1 MFHPVEQNLNQSA
14 LEERILEKWAKEQ
27 TFQATLDANADGPRF
42 VVYEG
47 PPTANG
53 KPGVHHVESR
63 VFKDIYP
70 RYRTMKGYYV
80 PRIGGW
86 DCHGIPVELGVEKQL
101 GLSSKTDIE
110 KYGIEAFNK
119 KCRESVQTY
128 VEDWNKLT
136 DRVGY
141 WVDLEKSYWTMTN
154 DYVESVWWSLKKLY
168 DNDHLY
174 EGHKVVPYCGR
185 CGTALSDHEVAQ
197 GYEMTTDPSVYVRFP
212 VISDGALK
220 DAGASL
226 AVWTTTP
233 WTLYANMLVGM
244 GRDIHY
250 VLAKQVG
257 DDYPV
262 VIAKEL
268 VETVLGEDVEILR
281 DVPADELLGT
291 KYRAPFEDLQAARFV
306 VEADFVTTTSGTG
319 LVHQAGAFGADDHA
333 LVSAHGLE
341 LINPVG
347 PDGRFTDQVPAHAGV
362 FVKDA
367 DKTIIKDL
375 KAAGLLILNKQYE
388 HSYPFCWRCKNP
400 LIYYATPS
408 WYVRTTAFR
417 DRMLAENAQVDWH
430 PEHIRDGRYGEWL
443 RNNIDW
449 ALSRTRYW
457 GTPLPVWRSD
467 DGEETVVIGSLAELS
482 KLTGRDLTEMD
493 PHRPYIDEITIPSK
507 EGRGELKR
515 VPDVIDAW
523 YDSGAMPFA
532 QFGYPHV
539 PGSEDAF
546 KAAFP
551 ADYIAEAIDQTRG
564 WFYSLMAESVGLF
577 DQVSYKTVCCLGHI
591 VDAEGKKMSKSKG
604 NILDPWEVVNQFGA
618 DPLRWLMLTDG
629 SPWTN
634 RRVGA
639 EPLTEITRRFF
650 STLWNSYYFFV
661 TYARIDGWTPAGSTA
676 PTHADRPVMD
686 RWILAELADL
696 VSTVD
701 SSLEVFDATAAGRA
715 LEAFVDGLSN
725 WYIRRSRSR
734 FWAEGDSTDKQAAF
748 ATLHECLVTLT
759 ALLAPFI
766 PFTAEALYENLV
778 LSVDEHAP
786 ASVHLLPFPT
796 PHEDMRDAALQ
807 QAMAGARTAVTLGL
821 RARNDV
827 QIGVRQP
834 LPEAVVTVENH
845 AGWELVRDVV
855 AEELNIKQLTL
866 SEPGAQASV
875 QYTLKANYREL
886 GKVFGKQTPAVA
898 KAITELSAPDVVNA
912 LADGAPIEV
921 TLPDGNTHGVDPAMI
936 QVIEE
941 GREGWQVASEI
952 GTSVALRT
960 EITPELRLEGLARE
974 VIRAVNNQRKDDN
987 LDLADRIA
995 LTLGATGQLAEAI
1008 STHAEAI
1015 KAETLALH
1023 LEVTEHTANGVMVAD
1038 QPLTIGIKITS

>member
-1 MFHPVEQNLNQSA
+1 MFHPVEQNLQQRT
-14 LEERILEKWAKEQ
+14 LEERILEKWEQEQ

-80 PRIGGW
+80 PRTGGW
-86 DCHGIPVELGVEKQL
+86 DCHGIPVELGVEKEL
-101 GLSSKTDIE
+101 GLKSKPEIE
-110 KYGIEAFNK
+110 QYGIEAFNK

-128 VEDWNKLT
+128 VEEWHALT
-136 DRVGY
+136 NRVGY
-141 WVDLEKSYWTMTN
+141 WVDLDKSYWTMTN
-154 DYVESVWWSLKKLY
+154 DYVESVWWSLKTLF
-168 DNDHLY
+168 DGGNIY

-197 GYEMTTDPSVYVRFP
+197 GYDITTDPSVYVRFP

-226 AVWTTTP
+226 AIWTTTP
-233 WTLYANMLVGM
+233 WTLYANMLVGI
-244 GRDIHY
+244 GNDIHY

-262 VIAKEL
+262 VIAAEL
-268 VETVLGEDVEILR
+268 AQSVLGEDVEIIR
-281 DVPADELLGT
+281 DVPVDELLGT
-291 KYRAPFEDLQAARFV
+291 RYRAPFEDLQSARYV
-306 VEADFVTTTSGTG
+306 VDVDFVTTTSGTG

-333 LVSAHGLE
+333 VVLAHGLD

-347 PDGRFTDQVPAHAGV
+347 PDARFTEQVPAHAGE

-367 DKTIIKDL
+367 DKAIIKDL
-375 KAAGLLILNKQYE
+375 RALGLLIAHKQYE

-408 WYVRTTAFR
+408 WYVRTTVFR
-417 DRMLAENAQVDWH
+417 DRMLEENAGVDWH

-457 GTPLPVWRSD
+457 GTPLPIWRSD
-467 DGEETVVIGSLAELS
+467 DGEEVVVIGSLAELS
-482 KLTGRDLTEMD
+482 ERTGRDLTGMD
-493 PHRPYIDEITIPSK
+493 PHRPYIDEITIPSQ

-532 QFGYPHV
+532 QFGYPWV
-539 PGSEDAF
+539 PGSEQAF
-546 KAAFP
+546 EAAFP
-551 ADYIAEAIDQTRG
+551 ADYISEAIDQTRG
-564 WFYSLMAESVGLF
+564 WFYSLMAESVALF
-577 DQVSYKTVCCLGHI
+577 DKVSYKSVSCLGHI

-604 NILDPWEVVNQFGA
+604 NILDPWEVVNTFGA

-634 RRVGA
+634 RRVGD
-639 EPLTEITRRFF
+639 EPLKEISRRFF

-661 TYARIDGWTPAGSTA
+661 TYARIDGWTPATSHA
-676 PTHADRPVMD
+676 PERTERSVMD

-701 SSLEVFDATAAGRA
+701 TSLEHYDATNAGRA

-725 WYIRRSRSR
+725 WYIRRSRAR
-734 FWAEGDSTDKQAAF
+734 FWAEGDSADKQAAF

-778 LSVDEHAP
+778 LTVDEHAP
-786 ASVHLLPFPT
+786 SSVHLLPFPT
-796 PHEDMRDAALQ
+796 PDEQMRDAALQ
-807 QAMAGARTAVTLGL
+807 RAMRGARSAVTLGL

-834 LPEAVVTVENH
+834 LPEAVVTV
-845 AGWELVRDVV
+845 ADQTDWDLVQDVV
-855 AEELNIKQLTL
+855 AEELNIKSLTL
-866 SEPGAQASV
+866 SAPGAQDSV
-875 QYTLKANYREL
+875 KYTLKANFREL
-886 GKVFGKQTPAVA
+886 GTVFGKQTPVVA
-898 KAITELSAPDVVNA
+898 KAITELDPPGVVDACAANR
-912 LADGAPIEV
+912 PVSV
-921 TLPDGNTHGVDPAMI
+921 TLPDGSSHEIAPTMI
-936 QVIEE
+936 QIIEE

-952 GTSVALRT
+952 GMSVALRT

-974 VIRAVNNQRKDDN
+974 VIRAVNNQRKDDG
-987 LDLADRIA
+987 LDLADRID

-1008 STHAEAI
+1008 TTHTATI
-1015 KAETLALH
+1015 QAETLAVSLN
-1023 LEVTEHTANGVMVAD
+1023 VTDVTDGPITIAD
-1038 QPLTIGIKITS
+1038 QPLSIGIRISS